1 MRPSPTDEANETGLH
16 VVADDGRRGAV
27 LHQEHQVAVVEVV
40 ALGHQVLFY
49 SQKDLPGFMNS

>member
-16 VVADDGRRGAV
+16 VVADDGWGGAV
-27 LHQEHQVAVVEVV
+27 LQQEHQVAVVEVV

-49 SQKDLPGFMNS
+49 S